1 MGARVTAHD
10 HYAEGPRCTGFQHT
24 WKPSIVPTPRHRV
37 ASRVVVVYGPRPPLP
52 PLRAFGRRIIPY
64 HTLPALTHRDYWGKG
79 EGTWILQVPKPY
91 APPWP
96 STMAWSARMNA
107 RRASGPRDT

>member
-1 MGARVTAHD
+1 VYRIPTHLETKHCSD
-10 HYAEGPRCTGFQHT
+10 
-24 WKPSIVPTPRHRV
+24 PSPPCRIPCC
-37 ASRVVVVYGPRPPLP
+37 SRLRARPPSP